1 MDNDN
6 ILDKLRKNRQRAT
19 VERQD
24 PLFNQDNP
32 QKQEETTIQPKK
44 NEIKGTLAELKEK
57 LAQIPSTKRR
67 SGIVLE
73 SALDLELTSYCK
85 QQGITV
91 ETFLEATWLTVQGTE
106 MLAKIT
112 AEAKIRYNQRK
123 SAGQLRRLITTL
135 ENQESD

>member
-1 MDNDN
+1 MNNDN
-6 ILDKLRKNRQRAT
+6 ILNKLRKNRQRAT

-32 QKQEETTIQPKK
+32 QKEEKTAINTEKTEVQ
-44 NEIKGTLAELKEK
+44 GTLVELKEK
-57 LAQIPSTKRR
+57 LAQFPPTKRR

-91 ETFLEATWLTVQGTE
+91 ETFLEATWVTIQGTE
-106 MLAKIT
+106 TLAKIT

-135 ENQESD
+135 ENQE